1 MARAWAILGNNKEA
15 LSIMNDLWKQ
25 ASQYMMWYCSLEGFR
40 FESAQNDCA
49 IQLYIMQQLVA
60 LGDTFDKKWS
70 DKRLQELTN
79 LMTLFEQKGGNLGY

>member
-1 MARAWAILGNNKEA
+1 
-15 LSIMNDLWKQ
+15 
-25 ASQYMMWYCSLEGFR
+25 
-40 FESAQNDCA
+40 
-49 IQLYIMQQLVA
+49 MQQLVA